1 MNLSEAYDLIDLL
14 LDKADQ
20 PYFTTT
26 EKNKFLN
33 LSISDFV
40 NMHYQ
45 KMTADED
52 SRRALAGCIDERKF
66 NMTNV
71 ELKAHTYQGT
81 NGGKTYPMLSNKYPN
96 NFQNKAGYAKYLYY
110 KLPKQHLYVLQ
121 ISAGTWNLD
130 EILET
135 YVGYPAGV
143 YGSLDSNDVARYP
156 LKPVKNVSIREFY
169 EDDNDPFNSSGNK
182 DEIRWAYEE
191 NMIVFNNNKQ
201 SICEVRIRAITLPTL
216 EEAFEDIDDTFYNK
230 LSFSEHHQK
239 QIIQMAVKRMTQ
251 VDVGLM
257 TPPS

>member
-1 MNLSEAYDLIDLL
+1 MNLTEARELIDLL

-20 PYFTTT
+20 PYFTTE
-26 EKNKFLN
+26 EKDKFLN
-33 LSISDFV
+33 LAISDFI

-66 NMTNV
+66 NFTSTQLVVPGN
-71 ELKAHTYQGT
+71 QGT
-81 NGGKTYPMLSNKYPN
+81 NGGKTYPMLSELFPN
-96 NFQNKAGYAKYLYY
+96 QFQNKNGYANYLYY

-130 EILET
+130 EILVT
-135 YVGYPAGV
+135 GQGYPAAVKGNLTH
-143 YGSLDSNDVARYP
+143 SDVVRYP

-191 NMIVFNNNKQ
+191 NMIVFNNNNQ
-201 SICEVRIRAITLPTL
+201 SICEVQIRSIKLPTL
-216 EEAFEDIDDTFYNK
+216 EEAFEDVDDTFMNTR
-230 LSFSEHHQK
+230 SFSEHHQK
-239 QIIQMAVKRMTQ
+239 QIVEMAVSKMTQ

-257 TPPS
+257 TPPA